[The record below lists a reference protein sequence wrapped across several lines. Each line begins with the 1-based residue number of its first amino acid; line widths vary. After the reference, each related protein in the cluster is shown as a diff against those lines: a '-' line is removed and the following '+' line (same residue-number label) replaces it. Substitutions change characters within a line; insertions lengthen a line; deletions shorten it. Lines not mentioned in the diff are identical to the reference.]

1 LRFLVLSEISKLT
14 GYGKGGISG
23 SLRNLKRR
31 RGAEGVND
39 LREKGG

>member
-1 LRFLVLSEISKLT
+1 VNKLT

-23 SLRNLKRR
+23 SLQNLKRR
-31 RGAEGVND
+31 RGVEGINN